1 MASTPASLLDS
12 MTQAFTEAVVRAAPG
27 GPGVGA
33 TLTPL
38 GAEVLER
45 YRHTHDR
52 ASDAGPNI

>member
-1 MASTPASLLDS
+1 